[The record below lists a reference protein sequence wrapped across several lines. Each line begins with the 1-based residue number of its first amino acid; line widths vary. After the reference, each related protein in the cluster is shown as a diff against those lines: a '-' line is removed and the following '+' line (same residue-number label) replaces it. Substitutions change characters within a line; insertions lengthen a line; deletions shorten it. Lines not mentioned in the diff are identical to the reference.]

1 MNLSK
6 IPKIPNNTTR
16 KKQRPIIPNYINHK
30 KKQRTYKKND
40 FNSNDGMLT
49 MVWGPSVWHFLHTIS
64 FNYPVN
70 PNHQD
75 KIKYRRFI
83 LSLVDVLPC
92 KKCRMNLKKNFQK
105 MPLKMAAMNSRA
117 TFSRYIYDLHEHINK
132 MLHKVSGL
140 SYEDVQERYE
150 HFRARCI
157 VSPENI
163 SKVLP
168 TTISP
173 QIAPENGCV
182 EPLYGEKAKCEL
194 HIVPADRKSKTM
206 QIDPKCIKHRLYQK

>member
-1 MNLSK
+1 MNLSRVS
-6 IPKIPNNTTR
+6 NNTTR
-16 KKQRPIIPNYINHK
+16 KKRHLNTLNRVNYKNK
-30 KKQRTYKKND
+30 KKQRTYKKED
-40 FNSNDGMLT
+40 YNSNDGMLT
-49 MVWGPSVWHFLHTIS
+49 MVWGPSIWHFLHTIS

-70 PNHQD
+70 PNDQD

-92 KKCRMNLKKNFQK
+92 KKCRINLKKNFQK
-105 MPLKMAAMNSRA
+105 LPLKMDAMNSRA

-140 SYEDVQERYE
+140 SYEDVKERYE
-150 HFRARCI
+150 HFRARCV
-157 VSPENI
+157 VSPENL

-168 TTISP
+168 TNAVP
-173 QIAPENGCV
+173 PNIAPENGCV

-206 QIDPKCIKHRLYQK
+206 QIDPKCIKRRLYQK